1 MNRRLFRRCQ
11 PVASAAAMVMAR
23 QLLREIPAAGA
34 APEAAGTAAGAI
46 STPWIDQIMTM
57 QVSAAPTGVA
67 TVGLYLLKLRFTPQH
82 GLVGGGSMTLA
93 VSVDA
98 ATGALHGQARG
109 ALEAGS
115 EHPFTFSADATGAL
129 HSTGLGGSVRVG
141 AVRGQ
146 AFVSFPPPAIG
157 SYLAPFSA
165 SFSVDTSWSG
175 EGQFSV
181 GNSSYPCV
189 VSPAGDA
196 D

>member
-1 MNRRLFRRCQ
+1 
-11 PVASAAAMVMAR
+11 
-23 QLLREIPAAGA
+23 
-34 APEAAGTAAGAI
+34 
-46 STPWIDQIMTM
+46 MTM
-57 QVSAAPTGVA
+57 QVTASPTSTA
-67 TVGLYLLKLRFTPQH
+67 TVGLYLLKLRFTSQP

-93 VSVDA
+93 VTVNA
-98 ATGALHGQARG
+98 ATGAMNGQAQG
-109 ALEAGS
+109 VLKAGTEQPS
-115 EHPFTFSADATGAL
+115 SFSADATGAL

-141 AVRGQ
+141 AVRGE

-165 SFSVDTSWSG
+165 SFSVDSSWSG

-181 GNSSYPCV
+181 DNSTYACV